1 MPSQRRTSPAALLT
15 ATALI
20 GLTCGAFVVSAPA
33 ANAAT
38 GAYSG
43 NAAADLVHVNALN
56 VPDTFDLL
64 DAYLAP
70 VTSVANTAS
79 SPRVTSHATN
89 ASLNLLGSGNQ
100 NLLVDALQ
108 TAPPDHAT
116 GVHDELLNIP
126 AAPLLTA
133 TVAEADAHSRW
144 TGDGSCVTTGNISHS
159 ISKVADAVVLPGSP
173 AGFDAVALT
182 GATNEDPSGAVVS
195 ETSLGLVKQ
204 PAGAANYAVRSTGST
219 QITGINLFGGQLV
232 IEVVRAPKVVA
243 TATGVPG
250 TSTVTLTQ
258 PILKVNGTTYLAGED
273 IAPINIPGLP
283 VIEVKAGILTKTI
296 SADGTSASGSG
307 TLLSVKALSD
317 PSLGTALDLTVGD
330 VSATAKAP
338 AGGVNCSTEDPLRDV
353 RKDTSATS
361 VNAGQ
366 SFDYTIT
373 VPNRG
378 SSDMTNVTVKDT
390 VSGSPA
396 LVLVSSTPDPTSH
409 SGNTYN
415 FSLGTIAPNQVKTI
429 SMTFKVPASA
439 EVGTHYSN
447 TAVITATYAGQT
459 ITKTVTTPYPVVD
472 GPGAGPCDLSQST
485 KYASHLQ
492 VTPGENFN
500 YYINLFNQGGQTCT
514 GIVIKDVLDDGVSFV
529 SCSDSCTHSGQTVT
543 WNVASLAPS
552 DSKKL
557 IVTVKTVAT
566 SGSLPNSADIT
577 PDSGTG
583 GTPSTPGPTVSTS
596 SVLAPDEPAERG
608 TGAFAATGASPLV
621 ALLGTVL
628 LAGALVMRRR
638 ALTA

>member
-1 MPSQRRTSPAALLT
+1 
-15 ATALI
+15 
-20 GLTCGAFVVSAPA
+20 
-33 ANAAT
+33 
-38 GAYSG
+38 
-43 NAAADLVHVNALN
+43 
-56 VPDTFDLL
+56 
-64 DAYLAP
+64 
-70 VTSVANTAS
+70 
-79 SPRVTSHATN
+79 
-89 ASLNLLGSGNQ
+89 
-100 NLLVDALQ
+100 
-108 TAPPDHAT
+108 
-116 GVHDELLNIP
+116 
-126 AAPLLTA
+126 
-133 TVAEADAHSRW
+133 
-144 TGDGSCVTTGNISHS
+144 
-159 ISKVADAVVLPGSP
+159 
-173 AGFDAVALT
+173 
-182 GATNEDPSGAVVS
+182 
-195 ETSLGLVKQ
+195 
-204 PAGAANYAVRSTGST
+204 
-219 QITGINLFGGQLV
+219 
-232 IEVVRAPKVVA
+232 
-243 TATGVPG
+243 
-250 TSTVTLTQ
+250 
-258 PILKVNGTTYLAGED
+258 
-273 IAPINIPGLP
+273 
-283 VIEVKAGILTKTI
+283 
-296 SADGTSASGSG
+296 
-307 TLLSVKALSD
+307 
-317 PSLGTALDLTVGD
+317 
-330 VSATAKAP
+330 
-338 AGGVNCSTEDPLRDV
+338 V

-472 GPGAGPCDLSQST
+472 GAGAGPCDLSRST